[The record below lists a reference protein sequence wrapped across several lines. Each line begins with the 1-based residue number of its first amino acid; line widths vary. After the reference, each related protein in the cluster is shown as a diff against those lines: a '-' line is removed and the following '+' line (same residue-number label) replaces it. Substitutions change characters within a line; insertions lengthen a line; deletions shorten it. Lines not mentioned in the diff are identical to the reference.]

1 MAGDGVLYTWDD
13 KDLQDMIARDIAR
26 IKDMTP
32 VMKNFA
38 KYMVLQTD
46 NRFEREE
53 APDGSGWQE
62 LKPVTLERKAKIPD
76 AIDKIL
82 RQAGHLILVHPE
94 ADKDSAGVFSNP
106 VANDYAAIHNR
117 GGMAGRGHKV
127 KIPKRE
133 FLGFNDADIQE
144 FVETCKDWIIMGR
157 RAS

>member
-13 KDLQDMIARDIAR
+13 KDLQDMIAEVGGR
-26 IKDMTP
+26 IEDMTP
-32 VMKNFA
+32 VMKAFSE
-38 KYMVLQTD
+38 YMVKETD
-46 NRFEREE
+46 DRFEREE
-53 APDGSGWQE
+53 TPDGSGWQA
-62 LKPVTLERKAKIPD
+62 LKPATLERKAQMKG

-82 RQAGHLILVHPE
+82 QQGGYLRLVHPE
-94 ADKDSAGVFSNP
+94 ADKDSAGVFS
-106 VANDYAAIHNR
+106 DRIYAAIHNR
-117 GGMAGRGHKV
+117 CGMAGRGRKV